1 MYKLLLAGLL
11 FISQAHA
18 DLSSFQ
24 ARFELV
30 RNDQGAVV
38 QVKDRSVQAAT
49 SLRPYIEFVRQT
61 LKNEQALM
69 AQKSEYEQEMRSL
82 FSEMIAEEGSTQEL
96 PVDFET
102 MMNSMQEVAA
112 LDVDGIFQHPGFI
125 EVMREFEFKL
135 FEALQSLNPRII
147 ADLENSSFFYTKT
160 ATYQAVKFALDFAKR
175 RLSSIPV
182 LNTASY
188 VLVEIEKMIRERRT
202 FHQNMLL
209 HYVEIYS
216 PEELGLTKEE
226 VDHIFSSVY
235 ESRIA
240 WFNIWE
246 SRAAKEG
253 WSSYGVNK
261 FYADFRLASN
271 RLRNFRNG
279 YSSLGE
285 RINFA
290 FQEATVDGER
300 VILNLFQNEAMFKN
314 VPAMAY
320 SFDRPNFVKRKRI
333 ALMVSDLGI
342 SFLSLP
348 QFMKDIASTYL
359 KSHYEQQRL
368 TEGALFGHFESIN
381 DVEMQKRVLSQYLN
395 PFDLNL
401 IY

>member
-1 MYKLLLAGLL
+1 MSKLILALCLLITSAHAGLG
-11 FISQAHA
+11 
-18 DLSSFQ
+18 SFQ
-24 ARFELV
+24 ARFDLV
-30 RNDQGAVV
+30 RNDAGQVV
-38 QVKDRSVQAAT
+38 QIKDRSIQAAT
-49 SLRPYIEFVRQT
+49 SLRPYIEFVRNT
-61 LKNEQALM
+61 LKEEQALM
-69 AQKSEYEQEMRSL
+69 ANKSLYE
-82 FSEMIAEEGSTQEL
+82 SEMSELFAELNVENADGTEL

-102 MMNSMQEVAA
+102 FMSSMQEVGT
-112 LDVDGIFQHPGFI
+112 LDIDGIFEHPGFI

-160 ATYQAVKFALDFAKR
+160 ASYQAVKFALDFAKR

-209 HYVEIYS
+209 HYVEMYS
-216 PEELGLTKEE
+216 PEELGLTKVES
-226 VDHIFSSVY
+226 DHVFSSIY

-246 SRAAKEG
+246 SRSAKEN
-253 WSSYGVNK
+253 WSKYGTNK
-261 FYADFRLASN
+261 FYADFRLATN
-271 RLRNFRNG
+271 RLRNFRTG

-285 RINFA
+285 RLNFG
-290 FQEATVDGER
+290 FQEATVGGER

-314 VPAMAY
+314 VPAIAY
-320 SFDRPNFVKRKRI
+320 NYDRPKLVQRKRI
-333 ALMVSDLGI
+333 ALMVADLGI
-342 SFLSLP
+342 SFVTIP

-368 TEGALFGHFESIN
+368 TEGALFGHFESIH
-381 DVEMQKRVLSQYLN
+381 DEGMQREVQSQYLN
-395 PFDLNL
+395 PFDFAL
-401 IY
+401 IF

>member
-1 MYKLLLAGLL
+1 MFKLLLAALV

-18 DLSSFQ
+18 DLASFQ
-24 ARFELV
+24 SRFELV
-30 RNDQGAVV
+30 RNEQGVV
-38 QVKDRSVQAAT
+38 TQVKDRSIQAAT

-61 LKNEQALM
+61 LKNEQKLM
-69 AQKSEYEQEMRSL
+69 AQKAQYEEEMRDL
-82 FSEMIAEEGSTQEL
+82 FAELVVENESGEQRPL
-96 PVDFET
+96 DFET
-102 MMNSMQEVAA
+102 MMNSMHEVAA
-112 LDVDGIFQHPGFI
+112 LDVDGIFQHPGFV
-125 EVMREFEFKL
+125 EVMQEFELKL
-135 FEALQSLNPRII
+135 FDALQSLNPRII

-216 PEELGLTKEE
+216 PEQLGLTKEE
-226 VDHIFSSVY
+226 VDHIFSSIY

-246 SRAAKEG
+246 SRAAKEN
-253 WSSYGVNK
+253 WSLYGVNK

-279 YSSLGE
+279 YSSLGQ
-285 RINFA
+285 RLNFA
-290 FQEATVDGER
+290 FQEANVEGER

-314 VPAMAY
+314 VPAIAY
-320 SFDRPNFVKRKRI
+320 NYDRPNLIKRKRI

-342 SFLSLP
+342 SFLTLP

-368 TEGALFGHFESIN
+368 TEGALFGHFESLN
-381 DVEMQKRVLSQYLN
+381 DLEMLREVQSQYLN
-395 PFDLNL
+395 PFDFTL
-401 IY
+401 IL